1 MVIFISLM
9 LIVLTA
15 TGQIFLKLGANK
27 NRVVSFIN
35 GYIIFGYILFFLTII
50 LSYYLMKI
58 VPLKYFTVI
67 MSLNYIAV
75 MVLAK
80 LFLGENIHKNKLI
93 GTALISIGIF
103 VFLMK

>member
-15 TGQIFLKLGANK
+15 NGQIFLKLGANK
-27 NRVVSFIN
+27 NRVASFIN

-75 MVLAK
+75 MVLENCFLVKIYTK
-80 LFLGENIHKNKLI
+80 L
-93 GTALISIGIF
+93 S
-103 VFLMK
+103 